1 MPLSKKISEALAKK
15 ALNGGP
21 CNIFEMPEKDLQ
33 VLGYRVIN
41 VEKSILQS
49 GDILSLSKGGTL
61 WLALESVQNFRKTL
75 KEPADKISGPIY
87 RK

>member
-1 MPLSKKISEALAKK
+1 MKLPKKILEALAQK

-33 VLGYRVIN
+33 ALGYKVIN
-41 VEKSILQS
+41 VEKSILQG
-49 GDILSLSKGGTL
+49 GDILSLSKDRTL
-61 WLALESVQNFRKTL
+61 WLALESVRNFRKTL
-75 KEPADKISGPIY
+75 KEPADKISGPVY

>member
-33 VLGYRVIN
+33 ALGYKVIN
-41 VEKSILQS
+41 VEKSILQG

-75 KEPADKISGPIY
+75 KEPADKISGPVY